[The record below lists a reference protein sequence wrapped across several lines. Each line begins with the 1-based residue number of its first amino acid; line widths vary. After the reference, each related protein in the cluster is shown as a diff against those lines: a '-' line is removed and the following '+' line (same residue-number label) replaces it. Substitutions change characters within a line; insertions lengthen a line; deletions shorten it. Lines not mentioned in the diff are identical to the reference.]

1 MLVIRTIHYQRKICC
16 IRMVTVKTK
25 ALRKVV
31 NIWNYIVT
39 RDSK

>member
-1 MLVIRTIHYQRKICC
+1 MLVIRAIHYQRKVSCT
-16 IRMVTVKTK
+16 RRVTVKTK

-31 NIWNYIVT
+31 NMWNYIVM